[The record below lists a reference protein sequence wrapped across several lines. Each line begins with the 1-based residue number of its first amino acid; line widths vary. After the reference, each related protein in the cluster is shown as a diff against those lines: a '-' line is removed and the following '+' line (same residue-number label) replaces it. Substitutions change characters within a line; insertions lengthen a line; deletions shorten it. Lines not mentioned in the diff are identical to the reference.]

1 MFGKMGDM
9 LGKLQEIK
17 QKMKEIKAKLET
29 TYIDITGA
37 SGDLKMTVNGNRK
50 IKKLSISP
58 NLQSASKEELEEQL
72 LITFNKAVEEADKMS
87 DAEMKKVAGGFLPP
101 GIL

>member
-17 QKMKEIKAKLET
+17 QRIKEIKDRLET
-29 TYIDITGA
+29 TVIDVTGA
-37 SGDLKMTVNGNRK
+37 SGDIKLSMNGNRK
-50 IKKLSISP
+50 IQKLHISSA
-58 NLQSASKEELEEQL
+58 LQSASKEELEEQL
-72 LITFNKAVEEADKMS
+72 MTTFNKAIEEADKLTET
-87 DAEMKKVAGGFLPP
+87 EMKKVAGGLLPP

>member
-17 QKMKEIKAKLET
+17 QQMKKIKDGLET
-29 TYIDITGA
+29 TVIDVTGA
-37 SGDLKMTVNGNRK
+37 SGDIRLSINGNRK
-50 IKKLSISP
+50 IQKLHISP
-58 NLQSASKEELEEQL
+58 ALQSASKDELEEQL
-72 LITFNKAVEEADKMS
+72 MATFNKAVEEADKLAE
-87 DAEMKKVAGGFLPP
+87 AEMKKVAGGLLPP